1 MKNITIKRNK
11 AIIASYKR
19 EINLQTRFVRDR
31 SKYTRKVKHKARM
44 D

>member
-1 MKNITIKRNK
+1 MEKRAIKRNK